1 MEGRGGSVAVQL
13 QQLIL
18 RSESVESF
26 LEAFAFYTSRLF
38 GSEDEYSCG
47 ITLTRGDLT
56 VTAGSSTEAA
66 EIEELRQGFS
76 DDPWRNSSQIHQ
88 TFVVDEARTDER
100 LPGYREVLRDRGFHA
115 VVGVPAVIGSEG
127 GAVISLYARRPTV
140 FTPDVIERFEEYVTG
155 ATTSLELA
163 LKLASYRDA
172 AADLLAAM
180 ESRTNIDI
188 AVGIII
194 AQNHCTQAEAVQLLR
209 RAARHQQIKLR
220 ALAERIVQTLN
231 AAPVAAH
238 FVPAPGQSSA

>member
-1 MEGRGGSVAVQL
+1 MAVQL

-26 LEAFAFYTSRLF
+26 LEAFASYTVRLF

-47 ITLTRGDLT
+47 VTLTLGELT

-66 EIEELRQGFS
+66 AIEELRQGFS
-76 DDPWRNSSQIHQ
+76 GDPWRNSSQIHH

-100 LPGYREVLRDRGFHA
+100 WPGYREVLRDRGFHS
-115 VVGVPAVIGSEG
+115 VLSVPAVIGSEG
-127 GAVISLYARRPTV
+127 RAVISLYARRPTV

-155 ATTSLELA
+155 TTTSLELA
-163 LKLASYRDA
+163 LKLALYRGA

-231 AAPVAAH
+231 AAPVATH